1 MRVMHELKRYQ
12 IKRIVEEAMKMT
24 NDITLRDT
32 LRLEDIYKMAEAV
45 KGERLS
51 KREKLIIVG
60 IIKRNY
66 PTYRELEDDELKVV
80 VMV

>member
-1 MRVMHELKRYQ
+1 MHELKRYQ
-12 IKRIVEEAMKMT
+12 IKRIIEEAMRIT

-32 LRLEDIYKMAEAV
+32 IKLEDIYKMAEAV
-45 KGERLS
+45 KGERLT
-51 KREKLIIVG
+51 KREKLIIAG
-60 IIKRNY
+60 IVKRNY